1 MVDVAK
7 DGLGA
12 EAVGDVL
19 GVDVL
24 AELVDD
30 LQRSLLL
37 GVDLTLKRESVN

>member
-30 LQRSLLL
+30 LQGRLFL
-37 GVDLTLKRESVN
+37 GVDLTLKSENLS